1 MHFTKLKMLNGIPAI
16 QIIILQE
23 NWIALKKIGTS
34 GILGWKVKCLLY
46 DYCMLLLCTMNG
58 QTYVQEKVDLFLKLP
73 LQWTW
78 AWCMQPFFGSYVT
91 LVNVHCIVASFL
103 PIYLHLSQKCLFL
116 FKMPIQP
123 LRLVLQQ
130 KQPHQQLHLNKVSFK
145 LLKGYVSERL
155 RLVQKKILYGSTSFV
170 SFKYTPKL
178 WPELQCS
185 VYWLLSDLCHQLDL
199 KNKPRKSVPSSE
211 WRGGESTEDF
221 VEVDTILC
229 LKCGYLS
236 KIFLG
241 WTIMTNQSNT
251 KH

>member
-1 MHFTKLKMLNGIPAI
+1 MLNGIPAI

-78 AWCMQPFFGSYVT
+78 AWFMQPFFGSYVT

-155 RLVQKKILYGSTSFV
+155 RLVQKKILYASASFV
-170 SFKYTPKL
+170 SFKYTPKSTMA
-178 WPELQCS
+178 WIAVRS
-185 VYWLLSDLCHQLDL
+185 VLVVTDLCHQLDL
-199 KNKPRKSVPSSE
+199 KNSPRKSVPSSE
-211 WRGGESTEDF
+211 WRGGESTG
-221 VEVDTILC
+221 LC
-229 LKCGYLS
+229 GSGHYFMPEMWISVKDLFG
-236 KIFLG
+236 
-241 WTIMTNQSNT
+241 MNN
-251 KH
+251 

>member
-1 MHFTKLKMLNGIPAI
+1 
-16 QIIILQE
+16 
-23 NWIALKKIGTS
+23 
-34 GILGWKVKCLLY
+34 
-46 DYCMLLLCTMNG
+46 MLLLCTMNG

-91 LVNVHCIVASFL
+91 LVNVHCIMASFL

-155 RLVQKKILYGSTSFV
+155 RLVPKRILYASASFV

-178 WPELQCS
+178 WLELQCS
-185 VYWLLSDLCHQLDL
+185 VYWLLWDLCHQLDL
-199 KNKPRKSVPSSE
+199 KNSPRKSVPSSE
-211 WRGGESTEDF
+211 WRGGESTG
-221 VEVDTILC
+221 LC
-229 LKCGYLS
+229 GSGHYFMPEMWISVKD
-236 KIFLG
+236 IFG
-241 WTIMTNQSNT
+241 INN
-251 KH
+251 

>member
-155 RLVQKKILYGSTSFV
+155 RLVQKKSCM
-170 SFKYTPKL
+170 P
-178 WPELQCS
+178 
-185 VYWLLSDLCHQLDL
+185 
-199 KNKPRKSVPSSE
+199 VPH
-211 WRGGESTEDF
+211 
-221 VEVDTILC
+221 L
-229 LKCGYLS
+229 
-236 KIFLG
+236 
-241 WTIMTNQSNT
+241 
-251 KH
+251 